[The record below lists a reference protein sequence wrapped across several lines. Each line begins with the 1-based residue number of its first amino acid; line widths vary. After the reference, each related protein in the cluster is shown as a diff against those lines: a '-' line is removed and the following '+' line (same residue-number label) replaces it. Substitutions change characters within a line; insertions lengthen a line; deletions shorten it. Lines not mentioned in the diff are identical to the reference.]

1 MGRGW
6 FVGPLPYDR
15 VVQMDKKPDIR
26 LFLILLPT
34 LAIIA
39 YFFVYPITF
48 LFYSGLKIS
57 KESLGLENYLN
68 IILNLRYRRSMLNSI
83 FLSLGVTFV
92 TMVLSL
98 MLAFFLAR
106 YNYRGKKLVVA
117 LVNFPLAFPGV
128 VVGFMV
134 IILFGH
140 TGLLGQITEPI
151 IGKKISFAYKL
162 SGLFVAY
169 LYFSIPRVTFTIISA
184 IKKLDLGLEE
194 AARSLGA
201 SGIRTLFQVIFPMLI
216 PALVAGSALCF
227 ATSMG
232 AFGTAFTLAEQFEI
246 LPMVVYTETT
256 LSFNINMA
264 SALSIVLGLITY
276 LILTLNRI
284 FGVES

>member
-1 MGRGW
+1 
-6 FVGPLPYDR
+6 
-15 VVQMDKKPDIR
+15 MDKKPDIR

-34 LAIIA
+34 VTIVA

-68 IILNLRYRRSMLNSI
+68 IIFNLRYRRSMLNSI

-98 MLAFFLAR
+98 MLTFFLAR
-106 YNYRGKKLVVA
+106 YNYMGKKIMVA

-151 IGKKISFAYKL
+151 FGKKISFAYKL

-169 LYFSIPRVTFTIISA
+169 LYFSIPRVTFTMISA
-184 IKKLDLGLEE
+184 IKKLDLSLEE

-201 SGIRTLFQVIFPMLI
+201 SEIRTLFQVIFPMLV

-246 LPMVVYTETT
+246 LPMLVYTETT

-284 FGVES
+284 LGVES

>member
-1 MGRGW
+1 MN
-6 FVGPLPYDR
+6 
-15 VVQMDKKPDIR
+15 KKADIK

-39 YFFVYPITF
+39 YFFVYPIAF
-48 LFYSGLKIS
+48 LFYSGLKIPNG
-57 KESLGLENYLN
+57 SLGLENYLN

-92 TMVLSL
+92 AMILSL

-106 YNYRGKKLVVA
+106 YNYWGKKLVVA

-151 IGKKISFAYKL
+151 LGRKISFAYKL

-184 IKKLDLGLEE
+184 IKKLDLNLEE

-201 SGIRTLFQVIFPMLI
+201 SGIRILFQVIFPMLV

-246 LPMVVYTETT
+246 LPMLVYTETT
-256 LSFNINMA
+256 LSFNINVA
-264 SALSIVLGLITY
+264 SALSVVLGLITY
-276 LILTLNRI
+276 FILTLNRI
-284 FGVES
+284 FGVKS